1 MGALRKLADIVQLG
15 KNADV
20 GALVDA
26 LLDLVQEKQE
36 EAPDA
41 LGQLLSEIILSAYPK
56 LSPETRRSVAERT
69 GPSMLLSKP
78 LALRLATDDI
88 EIARPVLRA
97 SPVLSDHD
105 LIDLVPD
112 LGTEHLQEIAARQTL
127 GTDLQ
132 GIIDKRAVSS
142 KPEAGLDCPDLL
154 FVDPSGS
161 VAVSEGPIVQSEVDS
176 GSIDETDMA
185 PDTEGEADGF
195 DCDGPDTVPAF
206 VPEQPASEPVEEDP
220 GVLALVDAVRA
231 RRLTASDALRR
242 LCSES
247 RQDRVASLLGHLCNM
262 PQMAALPILLS
273 ADDQL
278 LAAACRTIDVD
289 MAAYKLLADWRGDH
303 LQLTSMERRHAL
315 LRYKALS
322 QKRAL
327 TVLNQKRAFR

>member
-1 MGALRKLADIVQLG
+1 MSALRKLADIVQLG

-78 LALRLATDDI
+78 LALRLATDAID
-88 EIARPVLRA
+88 IARPVLRA

-112 LGTEHLQEIAARQTL
+112 LGTAHLQEIAARQTI

-132 GIIDKRAVSS
+132 GVIDTRAVQS
-142 KPEAGLDCPDLL
+142 EIEVGLESADLL
-154 FVDPSGS
+154 FVEPSANGS
-161 VAVSEGPIVQSEVDS
+161 SRQDQAPAGIDDLAVDNMDEQSDT
-176 GSIDETDMA
+176 TDQEENPAAGEPEAIEAFIGQEPA
-185 PDTEGEADGF
+185 PDPIED
-195 DCDGPDTVPAF
+195 DPD
-206 VPEQPASEPVEEDP
+206 
-220 GVLALVDAVRA
+220 VLALVDGVRS
-231 RRLTASDALRR
+231 RRVSASDALCR
-242 LCSES
+242 LCGMGK
-247 RQDRVASLLGHLCNM
+247 QDALASLLSQLCNV
-262 PQMAALPILLS
+262 PRLATAPFLLS
-273 ADDQL
+273 ADDKI

-289 MAAYKLLADWRGDH
+289 PDSYAQLLNWRKDRI
-303 LQLTSMERRHAL
+303 QLTSMEHKGAL
-315 LRYKALS
+315 KRYGDLS

-327 TVLNQKRAFR
+327 SILNQMIQHR